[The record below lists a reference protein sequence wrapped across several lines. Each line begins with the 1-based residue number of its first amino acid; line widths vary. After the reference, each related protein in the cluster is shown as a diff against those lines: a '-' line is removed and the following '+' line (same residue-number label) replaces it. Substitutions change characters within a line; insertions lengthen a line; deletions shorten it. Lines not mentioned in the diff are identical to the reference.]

1 MKKRDEKNADL
12 GLEQLGINPSVYHFR
27 MGVAPFTAITI
38 VDNEKSWITTKSI
51 LDNIISEI
59 DWGTELFYFSKV
71 RYFKELLH
79 ENHIYGFALCSRDG
93 YFDRE
98 RGRTI
103 AKGRLLKYLKLQR
116 GENEK

>member
-1 MKKRDEKNADL
+1 MKKRDEKKADL

-27 MGVAPFTAITI
+27 TGVAPFTAITI

-59 DWGTELFYFSKV
+59 DWGTKLFYFSKV

-79 ENHIYGFALCSRDG
+79 ENHIYGFALCSRDDC
-93 YFDRE
+93 FNKPC
-98 RGRTI
+98 GRTI
-103 AKGRLLKYLKLQR
+103 AKGRLLRHIR
-116 GENEK
+116 GRKTK